1 MIERSF
7 WSKERAAL
15 KALDAVALKRGSDK
29 PWNAPRRGAA
39 MTMQLQ
45 PTAAAADAPC
55 DPSRPVPRV
64 VLEARLRSLQAWMVE
79 QGLQALV
86 VFGHGSAL
94 AMATRSHGNLRYLLD
109 WDAEYAQSVL
119 VLPAQGAPTLAIGN
133 VFSVMRA
140 REQVWISDVR
150 FGKGPGLAKEVLAL
164 LPSGA
169 NRVGLVGREEIPM
182 AVWDGLAAAG
192 ASGWIDCSP
201 ELARRRAIKDAVEIA
216 YHREAGR
223 ICDEI
228 FERLGPAL
236 RAGKAVFQIQAELE
250 HHARSRGCELCKT
263 WLTVAPI
270 PDRCRYT
277 RDENYHVPQEGDQVL
292 LGIMLILHGHWGHA
306 IRTGAIG
313 RSNPDA
319 ERIFARVTAMHTA
332 MFDGLRPNAEISTV
346 GNAGVVPAEEGVFQF
361 RSGHALGHSYEDP
374 AGTSE
379 FPQPYEAGQVIGRPA
394 LVQAGMLFELHPN
407 LFIRDVGAASIGD
420 MVLVTEQG
428 ADYLTTFPR
437 HLLIF

>member
-1 MIERSF
+1 
-7 WSKERAAL
+7 
-15 KALDAVALKRGSDK
+15 
-29 PWNAPRRGAA
+29 
-39 MTMQLQ
+39 MTMQVQ
-45 PTAAAADAPC
+45 PIAAAVAC
-55 DPSRPVPRV
+55 DPARPVPRA
-64 VLEARLRSLQAWMVE
+64 VLEARLSSLQAWMVE
-79 QGLQALV
+79 RGLQALV

-109 WDAEYAQSVL
+109 WDAEYAQSAM
-119 VLPAQGAPTLAIGN
+119 VLPAQGAPSLVVAN

-140 REQVWISDVR
+140 REQAWISDVR
-150 FGKGPGLAKEVLAL
+150 FGKGPGLAKEVIGL
-164 LPSGA
+164 LPAGA
-169 NRVGLVGREEIPM
+169 SRVGIVGREEIPL
-182 AVWDGLAAAG
+182 AVWDELVNAG

-201 ELARRRAIKDAVEIA
+201 ELARRRATKDAIEIA

-236 RAGKAVFQIQAELE
+236 HTGKAVFQIQAELE

-263 WLTVAPI
+263 WLTVAPV
-270 PDRCRYT
+270 PDRCRYS
-277 RDENYHVPQEGDQVL
+277 RDENYNVPREGDQVL

-313 RSNPDA
+313 RSTPDA
-319 ERIFARVTAMHTA
+319 ERIFAQVAAMHAA
-332 MFDGLRPNAEISTV
+332 MFDSLRPNAEISAV

-374 AGTSE
+374 AGTSD
-379 FPQPYEAGQVIGRPA
+379 FPQPYEGARAAGKPA
-394 LVQAGMLFELHPN
+394 LAQAGMLFELHPN
-407 LFIRDVGAASIGD
+407 LFIENVGAASIGD

-428 ADYLTTFPR
+428 AEYLTTFPR